1 MAQLSSQKPNRRN
14 SRSLSPAFVPTF
26 HDRSQLH
33 KARNYE
39 TIPDTYL
46 ILCFSRV
53 FKHRP
58 RVTRETPSFKNSC
71 LESGPRASFFTRQ
84 LTRPWRLVPARA
96 THTNYELILYYLH
109 TQQQLCVLHNKHLL
123 FCTRLHVRR
132 SMLWL
137 ARARIYRVP
146 GTKNDNK
153 ETARKKD
160 ITFFLFLFFLFKRY
174 RSFQPDTLFVA
185 RSNVEQKR
193 RYLQRV
199 TSPFEIFPTD
209 RSITMQV

>member
-1 MAQLSSQKPNRRN
+1 MKLP
-14 SRSLSPAFVPTF
+14 
-26 HDRSQLH
+26 
-33 KARNYE
+33 
-39 TIPDTYL
+39 
-46 ILCFSRV
+46 
-53 FKHRP
+53 
-58 RVTRETPSFKNSC
+58 FKNSC

-174 RSFQPDTLFVA
+174 RSFQQDTLFVA

-199 TSPFEIFPTD
+199 TRARSKFSRPIDQLRCKFESLRAVLGSRD
-209 RSITMQV
+209 RSSCPRYRDYRIFELP